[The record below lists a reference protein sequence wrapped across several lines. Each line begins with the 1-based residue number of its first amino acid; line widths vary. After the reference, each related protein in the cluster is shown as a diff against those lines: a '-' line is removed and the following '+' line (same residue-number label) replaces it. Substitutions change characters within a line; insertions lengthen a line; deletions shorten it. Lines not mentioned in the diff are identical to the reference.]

1 MAESKGEERKRKR
14 PREDKDTNVR
24 ELKFNLSNCPDWVHT
39 QNDEELFQ
47 IFKLG
52 VAVKESITMNI
63 TGGKKY
69 FDHVVSQVQL
79 TQSAL
84 ERKFDQVLEPI
95 KSCKDTLME
104 LALKPASKGA
114 VGELVVL
121 SVLQEGLP
129 QHTVE
134 DVARKKGEYGD
145 IHVTST
151 VSEQKYLVE
160 VKTHKRT
167 VAAAEIRKFEEDL
180 RENKHFKV
188 GILLSL
194 DSGIAM
200 RAKHRKFEVTYEDEQ
215 YFIYVS
221 NARKEENLI
230 VWSVLLADELAAL
243 DEGLTDGQTQELLK
257 LQKKFQANMEKT
269 KACRSRFNSL
279 KKIVEDLEETLMP
292 LLHVIDGAKTDLN
305 KALHQRV
312 KKGPEK
318 TAGPKKEAS
327 IPPSHKIDK
336 YFAKKA
342 ASIPP
347 KAASIPPSRKMRLRF
362 PRHVTVSDEK
372 NSVSDEES
380 SASDEEFTVSD
391 VEILVSDEESTVS
404 DEFEE
409 ISTTDEDD

>member
-14 PREDKDTNVR
+14 PREDKDTTDVR

-69 FDHVVSQVQL
+69 FDHVVSQVQV

-167 VAAAEIRKFEEDL
+167 LAAAEIRKFEEDL

-200 RAKHRKFEVTYEDEQ
+200 RAKHRKFEITYEDEQ
-215 YFIYVS
+215 YFIYVP

-243 DEGLTDGQTQELLK
+243 DEGLTDSQTQELLK

-269 KACRSRFNSL
+269 KTCRSRFNSL

-305 KALHQRV
+305 KALHQRG
-312 KKGPEK
+312 KPS
-318 TAGPKKEAS
+318 PKKAAF

-347 KAASIPPSRKMRLRF
+347 KAASIPPSRKRRLRSH
-362 PRHVTVSDEK
+362 RHVTVSDEK

-409 ISTTDEDD
+409 ISSTDEDD